1 MHIGMVGLGKMG
13 MNMSKRLVDG
23 GHKVTGLDSDPS
35 NIEEAGGHGI
45 EGVATVDELIGALPS
60 PKIIWIMVPSGP
72 VVDSVIDSLK
82 GALSKGD
89 IIIDGGNTFY
99 KDDIRRATNL
109 EELGIDFVDV
119 GTSGGIWG
127 LEKGYCLMVGGQTRV
142 FDHIEPLF
150 ETLAP
155 KDGYL
160 YCGATGAGHFVKMV
174 HNGIEYALMESYAEG
189 FELMEAS
196 PYGRNLN
203 FAKVSGLWNRGSV
216 IRSWLLELVEF
227 AFERDGTLESIEGYV
242 EDSGEGRWTVQEAVE
257 LGVCVPAI
265 SASLFRRFRS
275 RQDSS
280 FAERILA
287 AMRKEFGGHS
297 VKAVAGD

>member
-13 MNMSKRLVDG
+13 MNMSRRLTEG
-23 GHKVTGLDSDPS
+23 GHEVTGLDQNPD
-35 NIEEAGGHGI
+35 NIKEAGGYGI
-45 EGVATVDELIGALPS
+45 EGASSAKELVAALPS
-60 PKIIWIMVPSGP
+60 PRVVWIMVPSGAI
-72 VVDSVIDSLK
+72 VDAVIDELK
-82 GALSKGD
+82 GLLSKGD
-89 IIIDGGNTFY
+89 TIIDGGNTFY
-99 KDDIRRATNL
+99 RDDIRRAGAL
-109 EELGIDFVDV
+109 AELDIEFVDV

-127 LEKGYCLMVGGQTRV
+127 LQEGYCLMIGGRRQV
-142 FDHIEPLF
+142 CEQLEPLF
-150 ETLAP
+150 AALAP

-160 YCGATGAGHFVKMV
+160 YCGATGSGHFVKMV

-196 PYGRNLN
+196 PYGRDLD
-203 FAKVSGLWNRGSV
+203 FARVSGLWNRGSV
-216 IRSWLLELVEF
+216 IRSWLLELVES
-227 AFERDGTLESIEGYV
+227 AFEKDGTLDGIKGYV

-257 LGVCVPAI
+257 LGVSAPAI
-265 SASLFRRFRS
+265 SAALFRRFRS

-297 VKAVAGD
+297 VKSADG

>member
-13 MNMSKRLVDG
+13 MNMARRLTEG
-23 GHKVTGLDSDPS
+23 GHEVTGLDPNPG
-35 NIEEAGGHGI
+35 NIEEAKGYGIGG
-45 EGVATVDELIGALPS
+45 AASAKELVEALPS
-60 PKIIWIMVPSGP
+60 PKVVWMMVPSGKI
-72 VVDSVIDSLK
+72 VDGVIDELK
-82 GALSKGD
+82 GLLSKGD
-89 IIIDGGNTFY
+89 LIIDGGNTFY
-99 KDDIRRATNL
+99 RDDIRRAAAL
-109 EELGIDFVDV
+109 AEKGIEFADV

-127 LEKGYCLMVGGQTRV
+127 LQEGYCLMIGGHKEV
-142 FDHIEPLF
+142 FERLEPLF
-150 ETLAP
+150 ITLAP

-160 YCGATGAGHFVKMV
+160 YCGAIGAGHFVKMV

-196 PYGRNLN
+196 PYGKDLD

-216 IRSWLLELVEF
+216 IRSWLLELVES
-227 AFERDGTLESIEGYV
+227 AFEKDGTLSDIEGYV

-257 LGVCVPAI
+257 LGVALPAI

-297 VKAVAGD
+297 VKSAGD

>member
-1 MHIGMVGLGKMG
+1 MHIAMVGLGKMG
-13 MNMSKRLVDG
+13 MNMARRLTEG
-23 GHKVTGLDSDPS
+23 GHKVTGLDHHPE
-35 NIEEAGGHGI
+35 NIEKAKGHGI
-45 EGVATVDELIGALPS
+45 GGVASLKELVEALPS
-60 PKIIWIMVPSGP
+60 PKIVWVMVPSGAA
-72 VVDSVIDSLK
+72 VDGVIAELM
-82 GALSKGD
+82 GLLSEGD
-89 IIIDGGNTFY
+89 LIIDGGNTFY
-99 KDDIRRATNL
+99 KDDIKHAEAL
-109 EELGIDFVDV
+109 AQLGIEFADV

-127 LEKGYCLMVGGQTRV
+127 LQEGYCLMIGGKREV
-142 FDHIEPLF
+142 FEQLEPLF
-150 ETLAP
+150 ITLAP

-189 FELMEAS
+189 FEIMEAS
-196 PYGRNLN
+196 PYGKDLD
-203 FAKVSGLWNRGSV
+203 FAQVSGLWNRGSV
-216 IRSWLLELVEF
+216 IRSWLLELVES
-227 AFERDGTLESIEGYV
+227 AFEKNGRLNNIEGYV

-257 LGVCVPAI
+257 LGVAAPAI

-297 VKAVAGD
+297 VKKA

>member
-1 MHIGMVGLGKMG
+1 MVGLGKMG
-13 MNMSKRLVDG
+13 MNMARRLTQG
-23 GHKVTGLDSDPS
+23 GHKVTGLDP
-35 NIEEAGGHGI
+35 NTANVEEAKGYDI
-45 EGVATVDELIGALPS
+45 EAVTSAKALVEALPS
-60 PKIIWIMVPSGP
+60 PKIIWMMVPAGDI
-72 VVDSVIDSLK
+72 VDAVIDDIK
-82 GALSKGD
+82 GLLSKGD
-89 IIIDGGNTFY
+89 VVIDGGNTFY
-99 KDDIRRATNL
+99 KDDIRHAGML
-109 EELGIDFVDV
+109 GELGIGFADV

-127 LEKGYCLMVGGQTRV
+127 LQEGYCLMIGGGKSLFEQL
-142 FDHIEPLF
+142 EPLF
-150 ETLAP
+150 ITLAP

-160 YCGATGAGHFVKMV
+160 YCGAVGSGHFVKMV

-196 PYGRNLN
+196 PYGQGLD

-216 IRSWLLELVEF
+216 IRSWLLELVES
-227 AFERDGTLESIEGYV
+227 AFEKDNKLDGIRGYV
-242 EDSGEGRWTVQEAVE
+242 EDSGEGRWTVQEAID
-257 LGVCVPAI
+257 LGVSVPAI

-297 VKAVAGD
+297 VKSVDS

>member
-1 MHIGMVGLGKMG
+1 MHIAMVGLGKMG
-13 MNMSKRLVDG
+13 MNMARRLTEG
-23 GHKVTGLDSDPS
+23 GHEVTGLDHHPE
-35 NIEEAGGHGI
+35 NIEEAKGYGI
-45 EGVATVDELIGALPS
+45 GGVASLKELVEALPS
-60 PKIIWIMVPSGP
+60 PKIVWVMVPSGAA
-72 VVDSVIDSLK
+72 VDGVIAELM
-82 GALSKGD
+82 GLLGKGD
-89 IIIDGGNTFY
+89 LIIDGGNTFY
-99 KDDIRRATNL
+99 KDDIRHAEAL
-109 EELGIDFVDV
+109 AELGIEFADV

-127 LEKGYCLMVGGQTRV
+127 LQEGYCLMIGGKREV
-142 FDHIEPLF
+142 FERLEPLF
-150 ETLAP
+150 ITLAP

-189 FELMEAS
+189 FEIMEAS
-196 PYGRNLN
+196 PYGKDLD
-203 FAKVSGLWNRGSV
+203 FAEVSGLWNRGSV
-216 IRSWLLELVEF
+216 IRSWLLELVES
-227 AFERDGTLESIEGYV
+227 AFEKNGRLNNIEGYV

-257 LGVCVPAI
+257 LGVAAPAI

-297 VKAVAGD
+297 VKKA